1 MSDGILK
8 FDFSS
13 FHRMADRLGVAAKQ
27 LPFALANALNQS
39 AFATRS
45 SLIQE
50 WPQHVKARN
59 PAFIGWALGVRKAS
73 RGNLTVVISDE
84 RSQGRGHL
92 FLHAKGGAKPARG
105 RLAIPSMNVRR
116 GRTGVVSGQRPKNLR
131 RSFRRGDVVYAVTGR
146 GKRKKLKLMYTL
158 KTGAQIK
165 KDMPFFEIFR
175 ETMTREMMQRAP
187 KAMLEA
193 MRTAIRK

>member
-1 MSDGILK
+1 MSDEILK

-27 LPFALANALNQS
+27 LPYALSRALNES
-39 AFATRS
+39 AFASRS
-45 SLIQE
+45 AIIQE
-50 WPQHVKARN
+50 WPSHVKAKN
-59 PAFIGWALGVRKAS
+59 PAFIGWALGVEKS
-73 RGNLTVVISDE
+73 NKHNLRVAITDA

-92 FLHAKGGAKPARG
+92 FLHATGGTKSSRG
-105 RLAIPSMNVRR
+105 RLAIPSLNVRR

-175 ETMTREMMQRAP
+175 ETMTREMQQRAP

-193 MRTAIRK
+193 MKTAIRK